1 MPNKKKKYNARF
13 PPARIK
19 KIMQKDEEV
28 GKVAA
33 AVPVIISR
41 SLELFVE
48 SLIKKTSEIT
58 QARNAKTLTISHLK
72 QCILNENQ
80 FDFLK
85 DLVAS
90 VPDVQADEDSS
101 NPPSGDILYL
111 KTSAQSYTKK
121 QRVHHRARKKNDA
134 GPSHTTTESDED
146 DSEEDD
152 DDEDEEEDEEDSRSE
167 DNSLPPKSIY
177 LNSQTVTNNLRVNAS
192 PNGATSV
199 IVSPVTFG
207 PLTAIPATLTPN
219 SAHLDEDYD
228 SWVWA
233 ETIIAI
239 KTKVVIE
246 HECAIFH

>member
-48 SLIKKTSEIT
+48 SLIKKASEIT
-58 QARNAKTLTISHLK
+58 QGRNAKTLTTTHLK
-72 QCILNENQ
+72 QCILGENQ

-90 VPDVQADEDSS
+90 VPDVQGDDDSS
-101 NPPSGDILYL
+101 NPPSIDIL
-111 KTSAQSYTKK
+111 KPSIQPQFKK
-121 QRVHHRARKKNDA
+121 QRVRHRARKRNDA
-134 GPSHTTTESDED
+134 GPSQTTTESEDDDSDED
-146 DSEEDD
+146 DDD
-152 DDEDEEEDEEDSRSE
+152 DDEDEDDDDDSRSE
-167 DNSLPPKSIY
+167 DNSLPPKPIY
-177 LNSQTVTNNLRVNAS
+177 LNNQGITNNVRVSPS

-199 IVSPVTFG
+199 IVSPMSFR
-207 PLTAIPATLTPN
+207 PFTAVMTTTTTMPN
-219 SAHLDEDYD
+219 TAHLDEDYD
-228 SWVWA
+228 S
-233 ETIIAI
+233 
-239 KTKVVIE
+239 
-246 HECAIFH
+246 